1 MTPKPQSLK
10 TKDATYLLKVS
21 SRSAECFVS
30 WPKLIEPLPGTCVL
44 WQREKR
50 SCSSTSWFLK
60 LPARSVTHRGCT
72 PFTGQS
78 KFPSQPVSEQGG
90 TLFSQR
96 EAGSTWAATHPIYL
110 TKPHAKPV
118 SNLETSWI
126 IHSYFVSQQT
136 VQGEVPTMLI
146 CKRDT
151 SANK

>member
-21 SRSAECFVS
+21 SRSAACFVS

-110 TKPHAKPV
+110 TKPHAKPLKPWDILNNSFLFCISTDSSGWGPYHV
-118 SNLETSWI
+118 DLQERQ
-126 IHSYFVSQQT
+126 F
-136 VQGEVPTMLI
+136 
-146 CKRDT
+146 C
-151 SANK
+151 